1 MTKFEIA
8 NTVYY
13 TGDSETHYTCY
24 DCEVYA
30 SKESL
35 DSSDGY
41 MVQLTEGT
49 LGFVVS
55 MSELGMVISLFCG
68 QYIFVPAEHMEEFE
82 HARICRYV

>member
-41 MVQLTEGT
+41 MVQLTEGDAWICCIHVGT
-49 LGFVVS
+49 WDGR
-55 MSELGMVISLFCG
+55 ISVLRT
-68 QYIFVPAEHMEEFE
+68 IH
-82 HARICRYV
+82 ICPSRTHERV